1 MRVSFFAAAMLAIV
15 GFQSVE
21 AVALEGHDFDF
32 ADYELAEIDVDG
44 DSKADVDVDA
54 EADADSDAVSKI
66 LAKAAADAECEET
79 VNGVTLRLSTPEC
92 V

>member
-44 DSKADVDVDA
+44 DSKADVDVDV
-54 EADADSDAVSKI
+54 EADAVSKI
-66 LAKAAADAECEET
+66 LANAAADAECEET

-92 V
+92 E

>member
-54 EADADSDAVSKI
+54 DADSDAVSKI
-66 LAKAAADAECEET
+66 LAKAAADADCEET

-92 V
+92 E

>member
-54 EADADSDAVSKI
+54 EADSDAVSKI
-66 LAKAAADAECEET
+66 LAKAAADAEREET

>member
-54 EADADSDAVSKI
+54 EADSDAVSKI